1 MKKINDVRI
10 YKWFTIVTFTIG
22 LILGAVS
29 YYSILHV
36 EPSIK
41 KLLDQGTNV
50 SITETMSD
58 AEKEAA
64 ITKMSGYFTEAYT
77 KLRSPQIF
85 ARYENFDFISDRIKQ
100 NFLPRFDQMVKEKAP
115 ITKEYRQYLEIL
127 LDRRAAG
134 SKLGRNTMI
143 FFFFLAF
150 AGLVFWMWEKKSV
163 KKEA

>member
-1 MKKINDVRI
+1 
-10 YKWFTIVTFTIG
+10 
-22 LILGAVS
+22 
-29 YYSILHV
+29 
-36 EPSIK
+36 
-41 KLLDQGTNV
+41 TNV
-50 SITETMSD
+50 SVTETMSD

-100 NFLPRFDQMVKEKAP
+100 NFLPRFDQMVKENAP

-143 FFFFLAF
+143 FFFILSL